1 MVGILH
7 DCRAKIDFDESSD
20 DEWAAKKPS
29 RQIITLLVKGTF
41 TNPSA
46 PFQPLGAEL
55 CVEIV
60 VSIVPHRE
68 DAMSSVVKVL
78 EVIAESDKSFDEA
91 AQHAV
96 QEASKTV
103 RQIKSIW
110 IENFSGMVEGDRIVK
125 FRVNAKLS
133 FMIEGHK

>member
-1 MVGILH
+1 
-7 DCRAKIDFDESSD
+7 
-20 DEWAAKKPS
+20 
-29 RQIITLLVKGTF
+29 
-41 TNPSA
+41 
-46 PFQPLGAEL
+46 
-55 CVEIV
+55 
-60 VSIVPHRE
+60 
-68 DAMSSVVKVL
+68 MSSVVKVL